1 MGHTPVTAPVFGY
14 QTSRPNDD
22 PIAVTG
28 ADFSKVGFV
37 TTSEDANPAIFPLD
51 KPVRFTST
59 DPLFL
64 AAAGTGYLKDALRG
78 LNDQLAGYGADTI
91 VVRVAEGTGASP
103 ALKLAATFANI
114 IGDEGLRTGLWA
126 LRDAQALV
134 KATPRLIG
142 TPGYTA
148 QQPDGLTVSNP
159 IVAALAP
166 HLEALQA
173 VSVIDVAPGTKE
185 AAISARNTM
194 SSMRMIPLG
203 VAARVYESVNGVATL
218 VTRPMS
224 PRILGLFVRT
234 DNNAEGKPFETICNQ
249 PVLGLADISRPISFS
264 LRDGATE
271 GQLLLAQDVSIVVAG
286 ESANVDA
293 ISDGGFVFIGTESA
307 ETSEAWSQFHQ
318 VRGQDY
324 LDVKMQK
331 ITREFLGPRITPQ
344 RAEAW
349 LNSLGFMLRDHVAAA
364 DILGFKLDFPK
375 ARNSAEEVRLGRLL
389 IETYIEQAPSFRV
402 ATNVIRRYRPA
413 VDALVDAIISRAGTA
428 SATVS

>member
-1 MGHTPVTAPVFGY
+1 VTAPNFGY

-28 ADFSKVGFV
+28 ADFSKVGFC
-37 TTSEDANPAIFPLD
+37 TTSEDASPAFFPID

-64 AAAGTGYLKDALRG
+64 ANVGTGYLADALRG
-78 LNDQLAGYGADTI
+78 LNAQLGGYGADVI
-91 VVRVAEGTGASP
+91 VVRVAEGTGDTP

-114 IGDEGLRTGLWA
+114 IGDAGEQTGLWA
-126 LRDAQALV
+126 LRAAQALV

-142 TPGYTA
+142 VPGYTA
-148 QQPDGLTVSNP
+148 QQPDGDSVANP
-159 IVAALAP
+159 IVAELAA

-185 AAISARNTM
+185 AAIAARNTM

-203 VAARVYESVNGVATL
+203 VAARVYEDVGGVATL

-224 PRILGLFVRT
+224 PRILGLFVRA
-234 DNNAEGKPFETICNQ
+234 DNNLAGKPFDTIANQ

-307 ETSEAWSQFHQ
+307 ETSENWSQFHQ

-324 LDVKMQK
+324 LDVKIQK

-349 LNSLGFMLRDHVAAA
+349 LKSIDFMLDDHVNAA
-364 DILGFKLDFPK
+364 DILGYKRDFPK
-375 ARNSAEEVRLGRLL
+375 GLNSASEVSLGRLT
-389 IETYIEQAPSFRV
+389 IQTFIEQAPSFRV
-402 ATNVIRRYRPA
+402 ATNIVRRYRPA
-413 VDALVDAIISRAGTA
+413 VDALVSAIIARAGTS
-428 SATVS
+428 SAVVS